1 MTDKQYA
8 DMTTIMMFCRHFAD
22 QMYKCM
28 ENAGLNE
35 KGFEL
40 NIRVG
45 NRELFSGKT
54 EKCDICFEQ
63 SILDVDRATYY
74 KNRMEQRRMIG
85 GGWFVDDDPRAEEGS
100 VPPMVVEVK
109 ATAKDVSKGTGSNSS
124 KPYPVDGTWFSVY
137 DDPPYVGGGQ

>member
-85 GGWFVDDDPRAEEGS
+85 GGWFVDDDPRAEEGAI
-100 VPPMVVEVK
+100 PPMVELRK
-109 ATAKDVSKGTGSNSS
+109 TDEDVCKGTGSSAS
-124 KPYPVDGTWFSVY
+124 KPYPVEGLWLSSR
-137 DDPPYVGGGQ
+137 DDYSDVGVW

>member
-8 DMTTIMMFCRHFAD
+8 DMTTIMMFCRHFSD

-85 GGWFVDDDPRAEEGS
+85 GGWFVDDDPRAEEGAI
-100 VPPMVVEVK
+100 PPMVELRK
-109 ATAKDVSKGTGSNSS
+109 TDEDVCKGTGSSAS
-124 KPYPVDGTWFSVY
+124 KPYPVEGLWLSSR
-137 DDPPYVGGGQ
+137 DDYSDVGVW